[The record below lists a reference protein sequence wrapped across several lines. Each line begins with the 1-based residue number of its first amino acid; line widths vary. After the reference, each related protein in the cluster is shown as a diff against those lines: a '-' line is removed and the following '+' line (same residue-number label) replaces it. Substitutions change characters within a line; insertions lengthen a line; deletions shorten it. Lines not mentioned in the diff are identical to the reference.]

1 MSSHLQGGNGVQ
13 ASCAALTL
21 PSSRY
26 PHHQPPACSW
36 STAPDVLPPCP
47 LSPALW
53 YCYFSHTE
61 WVWSNTTMYF
71 SLGFSVLGIVRE
83 FSIIINPNT
92 FECHV
97 SDMPDL
103 FDAPLSLREKK
114 WASDRG
120 RSYCFIDHSKN
131 TLTLGDMLRKLHAS
145 LVHSAPTVVHKS
157 CVFVHC
163 VSPHHKWS

>member
-1 MSSHLQGGNGVQ
+1 MECRQ
-13 ASCAALTL
+13 AVLL
-21 PSSRY
+21 SRCL
-26 PHHQPPACSW
+26 PPATPIISPQPAAGAQHLMCFLR
-36 STAPDVLPPCP
+36 VLSHVLFGIVISVILNESDQTQRCI
-47 LSPALW
+47 SLW
-53 YCYFSHTE
+53 DFQYY
-61 WVWSNTTMYF
+61 
-71 SLGFSVLGIVRE
+71 VRE

-103 FDAPLSLREKK
+103 FDAPLFLREKK

-145 LVHSAPTVVHKS
+145 LVHSAPTVVHKN